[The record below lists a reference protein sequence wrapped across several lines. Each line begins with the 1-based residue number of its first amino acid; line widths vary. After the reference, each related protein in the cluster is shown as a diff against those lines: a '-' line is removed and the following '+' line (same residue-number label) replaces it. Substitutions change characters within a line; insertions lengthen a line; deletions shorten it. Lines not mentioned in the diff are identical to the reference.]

1 MIQSDFV
8 YNILYVYVSHHI
20 ILPWRLRPLD
30 VVKVLWYVLIK
41 DRKHIIL
48 GFSHKK
54 KDTTRTFYLQIKKL
68 PFDEN
73 KTKTHTSLR
82 C

>member
-1 MIQSDFV
+1 MIKSDFV

-54 KDTTRTFYLQIKKL
+54 KQNIFYLQIKKF